1 MSTSVPPVAQ
11 QPTPS
16 TNGGTNGGVSS
27 SPSEGVSGSTV
38 PLAVDAP
45 DLNNR
50 PGPSAENNVTGL
62 GLLADL
68 EGTWVGS
75 GFTLISLPAFNNVNQ
90 AAPALFRVQLN
101 RTIETLTFS
110 QIGGDVPN
118 RGRTAATPVDSD
130 STPASVKV
138 IGGQNDTKLRGL
150 TYLQKVSDA
159 KTNSA
164 LHIETGMWMSVPPA
178 VSSVGTPA
186 DVGLT
191 PQPAFTV
198 ARLGSIPHGDAL
210 LAEGA
215 GLAVVGGPLINPVSS
230 IPTFINGGTGTTGP
244 VAGAGIP
251 AALMGPFEQ
260 AKNPTPTVDFKPHY
274 VDNMNM
280 ALIDAI
286 SDDVDAGNFVDTVVL
301 FISSQDYTTQTGGK
315 PLVTA
320 ALPATVPANF
330 PGNRDPNSTVP
341 VGTAI
346 VIPTP
351 NGSVSNLP
359 FVTQNA
365 NAAQLD
371 AIFWIETI
379 LQDDGSTRKQLQYTQ
394 TVTLNFNNIKWPH
407 ISVATLVKQ

>member
-1 MSTSVPPVAQ
+1 MS
-11 QPTPS
+11 
-16 TNGGTNGGVSS
+16 N
-27 SPSEGVSGSTV
+27 GSTV
-38 PLAVDAP
+38 PLSVGAP

-50 PGPSAENNVTGL
+50 PGLSAEDTISKL

-68 EGTWVGS
+68 QGTWVGS
-75 GFTLISLPAFNNVNQ
+75 GFTLISLPAFNNLNQ
-90 AAPALFRVQLN
+90 QPPALFRVQLN

-110 QIGGDVPN
+110 QIGGEVPN
-118 RGRTAATPVDSD
+118 RGRVSTGSPVDVN
-130 STPASVKV
+130 STGLNVTVS
-138 IGGQNDTKLRGL
+138 GGQNDTKLKGL

-164 LHIETGMWMSVPPA
+164 LHIETGMWLSVPPA
-178 VSSVGTPA
+178 VSDPSTPTTA
-186 DVGLT
+186 GLT

-198 ARLGSIPHGDAL
+198 ARLGSIPHGDAV

-215 GLAVVGGPLINPVSS
+215 GIAVLGGPVITPISA
-230 IPTFINGGTGTTGP
+230 IPTFLNDAANGAA
-244 VAGAGIP
+244 AGQPIP
-251 AALMGPFEQ
+251 IALMGPFQQ
-260 AKNPTPTVDFKPHY
+260 AKNPTPTVDFRPQY
-274 VDNMNM
+274 VDDMNE

-286 SDDVDAGNFVDTVVL
+286 ADDVAAGNMIDTVVL
-301 FISSQDYTTQTGGK
+301 LISTNNYTSQTGGT

-320 ALPATVPANF
+320 ALPANASAKF
-330 PGNRDPNSTVP
+330 PGNRDPNQLVP

-346 VIPTP
+346 ALPTP
-351 NGSVSNLP
+351 SGSVTNLP

-379 LQDDGSTRKQLQYTQ
+379 KQDDGSTRKQLQYTQ
-394 TVTLNFNNIKWPH
+394 TVSLNFNNIKWPH